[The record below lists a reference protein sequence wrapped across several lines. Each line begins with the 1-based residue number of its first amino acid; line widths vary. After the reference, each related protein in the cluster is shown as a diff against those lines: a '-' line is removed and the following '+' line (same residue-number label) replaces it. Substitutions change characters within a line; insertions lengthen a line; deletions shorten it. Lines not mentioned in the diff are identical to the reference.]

1 MDGKGKP
8 LPGLAQVAM
17 QGGAYAAKAILRK
30 VKGQP
35 ELPPF
40 RYFDKG
46 SLAVIGRAA
55 AVANVFGAH
64 LSGFIAWLVW
74 VFIHLM
80 YLVTFRSRVL
90 VFVQWAIQNLTFSR
104 GARLI
109 TGTAPT
115 DFNLSKK
122 LSEIKPEPAN
132 APR

>member
-1 MDGKGKP
+1 MR
-8 LPGLAQVAM
+8 LHSS
-17 QGGAYAAKAILRK
+17 AILRK
-30 VKGQP
+30 VKGQS
-35 ELPPF
+35 ELSPF

-55 AVANVFGAH
+55 AVADVFGAH
-64 LSGFIAWLVW
+64 LSGFLAWLVW
-74 VFIHLM
+74 IFIHLM
-80 YLVTFRSRVL
+80 YLVTFRSRIL

-115 DFNLSKK
+115 DFNFSKELSK
-122 LSEIKPEPAN
+122 IKPEPVN